1 MFLFQEIDH
10 GKKYEIRSS
19 NGTHKLHINDVVGED
34 EGKYSITFKDTDVTS
49 TAKLTVKGTGSS
61 NIALIGVNMINME
74 SSKWII

>member
-1 MFLFQEIDH
+1 MLIIQEIDH

-49 TAKLTVKGTGSS
+49 TAKLTVKG
-61 NIALIGVNMINME
+61 NIILTE
-74 SSKWII
+74 LS